1 MHERSFEWYYEK
13 TSCSVE
19 AGLSCTFNGQEVKH
33 GDSVL
38 AFSSETVPYGGNCS
52 QESLICENGSSLEG
66 FLNCSVNDTRESILF
81 ASQYDRLS
89 SPVNDAWTKTKEG
102 GLVYVAAGWSGGV
115 EDQAGKWDYGWY
127 ETSATDVSIRQS
139 FGKQWAHNTALDD
152 NDTVYINVK
161 APGGSNLNASVADT
175 LVIQMGNGAEA
186 DKTNTHNVFTVTL
199 NGGSQNSTDYS
210 WSEVCS
216 FDQKVSS
223 THKFGLDT
231 YYIPLNS
238 FNCTDG
244 NLGNM
249 KSTVSEVVV
258 KVIKGKNPS
267 QDNSIELNHTMPS
280 VGFIGFTGN
289 AISSGN
295 SSYVLFASQ
304 YITTGKSSPS
314 MISKEGGEVYGFSKG
329 KFTYADYDMNNAP
342 GGLGSAQAYGGIYRH
357 TEPITSEDYFGWS
370 IKGPNNSSVNAS
382 GASNL
387 VIQLGNAQNES
398 VTNSHSIFTI
408 DLKDST
414 GNVCPYD
421 QMIDDNTRPP
431 SSGNDFGLQTYYIPL
446 SNFAGCNLGI
456 VSEIGVKVV
465 GGKDTS
471 ASASSSNNDTF
482 PIFGFIGFTK

>member
-1 MHERSFEWYYEK
+1 M
-13 TSCSVE
+13 
-19 AGLSCTFNGQEVKH
+19 
-33 GDSVL
+33 
-38 AFSSETVPYGGNCS
+38 
-52 QESLICENGSSLEG
+52 
-66 FLNCSVNDTRESILF
+66 
-81 ASQYDRLS
+81 
-89 SPVNDAWTKTKEG
+89 
-102 GLVYVAAGWSGGV
+102 
-115 EDQAGKWDYGWY
+115 
-127 ETSATDVSIRQS
+127 
-139 FGKQWAHNTALDD
+139 DD

-161 APGGSNLNASVADT
+161 APGGSNLDASVADT
-175 LVIQMGNGAEA
+175 LVIQMGNGA
-186 DKTNTHNVFTVTL
+186 KL
-199 NGGSQNSTDYS
+199 TDQHPQCLYS
-210 WSEVCS
+210 NFKWWFSKLDRLFLGEVCS
-216 FDQKVSS
+216 FDQKFLQ
-223 THKFGLDT
+223 HKFGLDT

-280 VGFIGFTGN
+280 VGFIGFTSN

-329 KFTYADYDMNNAP
+329 KFTYADYDMNSAP